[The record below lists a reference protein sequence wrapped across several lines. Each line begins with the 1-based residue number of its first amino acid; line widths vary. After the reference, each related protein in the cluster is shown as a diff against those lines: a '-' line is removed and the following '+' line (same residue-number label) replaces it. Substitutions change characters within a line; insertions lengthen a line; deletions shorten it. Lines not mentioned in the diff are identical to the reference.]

1 MLGKRAPR
9 RMFNLQNIKE
19 FISKPLFDERVIL
32 KKDQSYPRISIVTPS
47 FNQGQ
52 FLERTILSVLNQNYP
67 NLEYIII
74 DGGSNDGSIEIIKK
88 YSKYLSYW
96 TSEKDKG
103 QSNAINK
110 GFEKSTGDILAW
122 LNSDDIYLPGALVFI
137 SKYMEQNKNVE
148 MVYGRCYIIDKDD
161 KILKESY
168 TVPFDPIFYL
178 HKLISI
184 AQPASFWRRS
194 LYLIAGPLNEQ
205 NYTCMD
211 HELFV
216 RFIKIGATIVY
227 IDRLFAGFRIH
238 PASISGSGRLVSQYK
253 KDISEIQKG
262 ILGYN
267 PQRMDLLLKKLYL
280 IIRHPYYNFRYIFS
294 NIYKYIYR

>member
-1 MLGKRAPR
+1 
-9 RMFNLQNIKE
+9 MFNLQDIKE

-74 DGGSNDGSIEIIKK
+74 DGGSSDGSIEIIKK

-137 SKYMEQNKNVE
+137 SKYMEKNKNVE

-168 TVPFDPIFYL
+168 TVPFDHIFYL

-238 PASISGSGRLVSQYK
+238 PASISGSGRLERQYRE
-253 KDISEIQKG
+253 DILKIQKE
-262 ILGYN
+262 IICYN
-267 PQRMDLLLKKLYL
+267 PNKIGHLLKKFYL
-280 IIRHPYYNFRYIFS
+280 IIKYPYHNVRYFLSNF
-294 NIYKYIYR
+294 YKYIYR

>member
-1 MLGKRAPR
+1 
-9 RMFNLQNIKE
+9 
-19 FISKPLFDERVIL
+19 LFDERVIL

-74 DGGSNDGSIEIIKK
+74 DGGSSDGSIEIIKK

-137 SKYMEQNKNVE
+137 SKYMEKNKNVE

-238 PASISGSGRLVSQYK
+238 PASISGSGRLERQYRE
-253 KDISEIQKG
+253 DILKIQKE
-262 ILGYN
+262 IICYN
-267 PQRMDLLLKKLYL
+267 PNKIGHLLKKFYL
-280 IIRHPYYNFRYIFS
+280 IIKYPYHNVRYFLSNF
-294 NIYKYIYR
+294 YKYIYR